1 MPFVLIVAG
10 LILVISAARNTVT
23 GPDGLFTLLQ
33 GDFTGEDNF
42 IYWFLSLMVIGA
54 IGYIPKMKPFSD
66 GFLILVIIQ
75 LFLKKDTGFFD
86 QFKSQLD
93 SSESYTGSSTGGIV
107 GSIIGGVV
115 SNTPGLS
122 TARTGNQAL

>member
-1 MPFVLIVAG
+1 MPFVLIIAG
-10 LILVISAARNTVT
+10 VLLFISGVRNTQ
-23 GPDGLFTLLQ
+23 GDLYKLLE

-42 IYWFLSLMVIGA
+42 IYWFLSIMVIGA

>member
-1 MPFVLIVAG
+1 
-10 LILVISAARNTVT
+10 
-23 GPDGLFTLLQ
+23 
-33 GDFTGEDNF
+33 
-42 IYWFLSLMVIGA
+42 MVIGA